1 MMHPH
6 HPLLRCAAL
15 QRPLVDE
22 LIIIISRQRR
32 IDGLGQLLLV
42 ALLLCQVDVHLGGR
56 QRHLLHKLQVGVAAG
71 GEWGGWEG
79 WDGSR
84 NRTGQKA

>member
-1 MMHPH
+1 
-6 HPLLRCAAL
+6 
-15 QRPLVDE
+15 
-22 LIIIISRQRR
+22 
-32 IDGLGQLLLV
+32 
-42 ALLLCQVDVHLGGR
+42 VHLGGR

-79 WDGSR
+79 GDGSR